1 VELSSGRAPVSA
13 KRAND
18 AERQEPDE
26 RGPAPEIVPILAV
39 EGARVAQR
47 VVGGW
52 IALGAGRAAAALA
65 APAHHVAF
73 ARESKAMA
81 EEPAADHREPAYSGR
96 AAP

>member
-1 VELSSGRAPVSA
+1 MQLSSGRAPASA

-47 VVGGW
+47 VVGGR
-52 IALGAGRAAAALA
+52 IPLGAARAAAALA

-73 ARESKAMA
+73 ARESEAMA
-81 EEPAADHREPAYSGR
+81 EELAADHREPAYSRRG
-96 AAP
+96 AS